1 MNKQKH
7 FRYKK
12 NTLLSGASLLLC
24 VLMVLCIFSGCA
36 SQTAVISSTEK
47 SETTPSE
54 SPTQT
59 VEPTNSA
66 EPTESMAPAI
76 EKTGFSMTMLDVGQ
90 GLSLLIEAD
99 GHYMIYDGGGQSR
112 SSYVVSY
119 LKQHNVTKL
128 DYLVASHYDEDH
140 ISGLIGVMNTTK
152 VDQAITPDYL
162 RETRVFN
169 SFRSTLA
176 RMAIPEEHP
185 TRGAQYNLGNATI
198 RVLSPYTYDQ
208 SEDNGNSI
216 IIKITYGNF
225 SCIVTGDAEKDEE
238 QSVLRSGED
247 IKANLYVVGHHGSA
261 DSSSREFVRAID
273 PQYAFISVGKD
284 NSYGH
289 PNPATLSVLME
300 NNIQIFRTDQQ
311 GEVTVTSDGQSVS
324 INKPPVD
331 VSLNDSEPDSTMQK
345 AAGESAGGNH
355 RYVLNTNPSRKRIH
369 DPNCHSVSTIKP
381 ENFQYSDK
389 TLEELIS
396 EGYTPCGNCH
406 PK

>member
-24 VLMVLCIFSGCA
+24 VLLVLCISSGCA

-59 VEPTNSA
+59 VEPMSSA

-176 RMAIPEEHP
+176 
-185 TRGAQYNLGNATI
+185 
-198 RVLSPYTYDQ
+198 YDM
-208 SEDNGNSI
+208 
-216 IIKITYGNF
+216 K
-225 SCIVTGDAEKDEE
+225 
-238 QSVLRSGED
+238 
-247 IKANLYVVGHHGSA
+247 
-261 DSSSREFVRAID
+261 
-273 PQYAFISVGKD
+273 P
-284 NSYGH
+284 
-289 PNPATLSVLME
+289 
-300 NNIQIFRTDQQ
+300 
-311 GEVTVTSDGQSVS
+311 VTVDERHAVRCCRCREIG
-324 INKPPVD
+324 
-331 VSLNDSEPDSTMQK
+331 
-345 AAGESAGGNH
+345 
-355 RYVLNTNPSRKRIH
+355 
-369 DPNCHSVSTIKP
+369 
-381 ENFQYSDK
+381 
-389 TLEELIS
+389 
-396 EGYTPCGNCH
+396 
-406 PK
+406 